1 MKLGKI
7 RINPVYLANIF
18 KDGTFTIKHSPIPS
32 SAKFLYAYWDNEIR
46 CFYIVFEDESFQ
58 EIPEG
63 GLIPTLENVVIKY
76 YTKRKKR
83 KKINNDHI
91 RRVVTKYHI
100 MRKKKEVR

>member
-7 RINPVYLANIF
+7 RINPANLASIF
-18 KDGTFTIKHSPIPS
+18 KDGTFSIKHSPIPP
-32 SAKFLYAYWDNEIR
+32 SAKFVYAYWDNEIL

-76 YTKRKKR
+76 YGKRKNHGKR
-83 KKINNDHI
+83 EDN
-91 RRVVTKYHI
+91 
-100 MRKKKEVR
+100 E